1 MATASNAEHIVIVT
15 GSAPL
20 AVAAVASIPDEAI
33 VIAVDGGLDHA
44 LAAGLHPSGLIGDL
58 DSVSAD
64 ALEWAEQNATISR
77 HPADKDDTD
86 TELALRFVAD
96 MMPTQLT
103 MIGGGDRLDHTF
115 AALGA
120 LGLPELTSIPMIDAW
135 WGAQHVDVLHGPGQA
150 TLQLAP
156 DSIVSLLALHGK
168 CTGVTITGV
177 RWQLDDAT
185 LAPVVGWGVSNQVVA
200 DGTVNIRLSTGVLTV
215 FDVPASTTPSTAP
228 CSLELRPRIGSP
240 FPLWRDRCPLVQRW
254 RSTSG
259 PSHSQRGR
267 HARTRSDRTAAPGA
281 TVAPSGEPHR
291 VQHGDVA
298 GTPCRQRHVARPA
311 PTALRQSAAPQSSP
325 APCRS

>member
-215 FDVPASTTPSTAP
+215 FDVPASTAPSTAP
-228 CSLELRPRIGSP
+228 STNPSLDL
-240 FPLWRDRCPLVQRW
+240 
-254 RSTSG
+254 STN
-259 PSHSQRGR
+259 PSLDLFAS
-267 HARTRSDRTAAPGA
+267 
-281 TVAPSGEPHR
+281 
-291 VQHGDVA
+291 
-298 GTPCRQRHVARPA
+298 
-311 PTALRQSAAPQSSP
+311 QSSP
-325 APCRS
+325 HPDPHPDPHQPSTTGDSKKDHTT